1 MRNDDTPVN
10 GAELLGDSWEQ
21 LDIYAQM
28 LWDEGEE
35 RGLIGPRELPRLWS
49 RHILNSM
56 AINEYIPERA
66 VSIDIGSGGGL
77 PGIVLATTRPD
88 VHVHLVESM
97 ERRVA
102 WLEEVSEALSL
113 SNVTIHRN
121 RIQDLHGEFQVQV
134 VTARAVAALKK
145 LVPMAMPVLKSGG
158 RLVALKGQRAEIE
171 IEDARATFKKNKVSH
186 VDLHVVEVP
195 GTDEATRVVVAG
207 KK

>member
-1 MRNDDTPVN
+1 MRNDDTPSD
-10 GAELLGDSWEQ
+10 GEELFGDSWSK
-21 LDIYAQM
+21 LDRYAQM
-28 LWDEGEE
+28 LWDHGEE

-56 AINEYIPERA
+56 AINDFVPERSIA
-66 VSIDIGSGGGL
+66 IDIGSGSGL

-88 VHVHLVESM
+88 VHVHLVETM

-102 WLEEVSEALSL
+102 WLEEVSAALGL
-113 SNVTIHRN
+113 TNVTIHRK

-158 RLVALKGQRAEIE
+158 MLVALKGERAELE
-171 IEDARATFKKNKVSH
+171 IEEAKPAFKKNKIST
-186 VDLHVVEVP
+186 VDLHVVSVP
-195 GTDEATRVVVAG
+195 GTDEVTRVVVA
-207 KK
+207 KKK